1 MDVSPSALKGLTITR
16 TSTAER
22 VAEALRSMILDG
34 GIAPETRLRE
44 EALARSL
51 SVSRNTIREAIQIL
65 VHQGLVTR
73 LQHRGAVVV
82 QIDED
87 DVADI
92 YRARVMLEVIAI
104 RHSESATPA
113 QLGRVADAVNELAAA
128 AAGKHADKIIEQDFE
143 FHRAIA
149 GLLSSKRLEGLFDL
163 IQGELRF
170 CLAVLSQV
178 DREYEDP
185 EPLVA
190 EHRAIYD
197 EIVAGRQD
205 AAAELM
211 RVHLVENEQRLL
223 EILRTTRKPET
234 PTDGG

>member
-1 MDVSPSALKGLTITR
+1 MDVTTAALKALTISR

-22 VAEALRSMILDG
+22 VAEALRGMILDG
-34 GIAPETRLRE
+34 GIAPQTRLRE

-73 LQHRGAVVV
+73 VQNRGAVVV
-82 QIDED
+82 QLDAD

-92 YRARVMLEVIAI
+92 YRARVLLEVMAI
-104 RHSESATPA
+104 RGSESATPS
-113 QLGRVADAVNELAAA
+113 QLARVAAAIDRLALAATTKDA
-128 AAGKHADKIIEQDFE
+128 HQLVEHDFE

-149 GLLSSKRLEGLFDL
+149 GLLSSKRLEGLYDL

-178 DREYEDP
+178 DREYDDP

-190 EHRAIYD
+190 EHRAIY
-197 EIVAGRQD
+197 VAIAEGRPE

-211 RVHLVENEQRLL
+211 RAHLQQNEQRLQ
-223 EILRTTRKPET
+223 EILRTTRKT
-234 PTDGG
+234 ATDGG

>member
-1 MDVSPSALKGLTITR
+1 MDVTAAALKGLTISR

-22 VAEALRSMILDG
+22 VAEALRGMIIDG
-34 GIAPETRLRE
+34 GIVPETRLRE

-73 LQHRGAVVV
+73 LQNRGAVVV
-82 QIDED
+82 QLDAD

-92 YRARVMLEVIAI
+92 YRARMLIELMAI
-104 RHSESATPA
+104 RGAESATAA
-113 QLGRVADAVNELAAA
+113 QLARVGAAIDRLAAA
-128 AAGKHADKIIEQDFE
+128 AAAKDAHRIVEHDFE

-149 GLLSSKRLEGLFDL
+149 GLLSSRRLEGLYDL

-170 CLAVLSQV
+170 CLAILSQV
-178 DREYEDP
+178 DREYDDP

-190 EHRAIYD
+190 EHRAIY
-197 EIVAGRQD
+197 EAIVAAEVG

-211 RVHLVENEQRLL
+211 RIHLVENEQRLQ
-223 EILRTTRKPET
+223 EILRTTRKKA
-234 PTDGG
+234 TDGG

>member
-1 MDVSPSALKGLTITR
+1 MDVIPTALKGLTITR

-22 VAEALRSMILDG
+22 VAEALRALILDG

-73 LQHRGAVVV
+73 LQNRGAVVV
-82 QIDED
+82 QIDAD
-87 DVADI
+87 DVSDI
-92 YRARVMLEVIAI
+92 YRARVLLEVIAI
-104 RHSESATPA
+104 QQSGSATTA
-113 QLGRVADAVNELAAA
+113 QLGRVADAVNDLAAA
-128 AAGKHADKIIEQDFE
+128 AAAKDAHKIVEQDFE

-185 EPLVA
+185 EPLVT
-190 EHRAIYD
+190 EHRAIY
-197 EIVAGRQD
+197 EQIVAGRHD

-211 RVHLVENEQRLL
+211 RAHLVENEQRLL
-223 EILRTTRKPET
+223 EILRTTRKT
-234 PTDGG
+234 ATDGG